1 MNQRVIIVRCEDI
14 QSLLIGALLP
24 DIPTEDE
31 IKAMGITDVMIE
43 SCGEGSIFEILSLFK
58 LDRRLALFD
67 KYLNEMRILCGWYGT
82 NMEVKDIPEQIPSFE
97 SVNDMIRLKT
107 IKSLVAVLT
116 PDRFQV
122 RLNRMIDARIE
133 FLLKQDT

>member
-31 IKAMGITDVMIE
+31 IKAMGITDVMIG

-107 IKSLVAVLT
+107 IKSLVAALT